1 MGIVEIFTTYNQT
14 IFQRKSKHPPLA
26 SPLGEVAER
35 SEVGEGLV
43 CSTYSPKVFC
53 YRIACRDP
61 LSLGLRRASSPSGGS
76 RGRFRAGAS
85 PNAFSITKKD
95 TFDIFVYFH
104 IIEPL
109 LNHWLDHLPAFPCV
123 GKLGGKFIRL
133 FRVPTF

>member
-1 MGIVEIFTTYNQT
+1 MGITEIFTTYNQT
-14 IFQRKSKHPPLA
+14 FFQRKSKHLPLA

-53 YRIACRDP
+53 YRIACR
-61 LSLGLRRASSPSGGS
+61 
-76 RGRFRAGAS
+76 AGAS
-85 PNAFSITKKD
+85 PNAFSIAKKD
-95 TFDIFVYFH
+95 TFDIFVYFR
-104 IIEPL
+104 ITEPL
-109 LNHWLDHLPAFPCV
+109 LNHWLDRLPAFPCV